1 MAALPGYRYNHVAIC
16 PAAWKGAMELT
27 REWWHGSVAYQIYPK
42 SFMDSN
48 GDGIGDL
55 RGIIGKL
62 DYLSDLGI
70 NLLWLSPAYP
80 SPLADEGY
88 DISDY
93 YGVNPLFGTLAD
105 MDELIA
111 EGKKRGIRL
120 ILDLV
125 VNHCS
130 DEHAWFQEALRNPE
144 SPYRDFF
151 YLADSKPDGTAP
163 TNWRSYFGGS
173 AWEPFGDTGKMYL
186 HLFHK
191 KQPDLNWE
199 NPALRAEVRR
209 NVEWW
214 LDRGVA
220 GFRVDAILNIKK
232 ALPFRDYPAD
242 GPDGLCDPGL
252 MLAEAKGIGAFLGEL
267 KDKVFA
273 PRHAF
278 TVGEVFNISPERL
291 GEWIGPD
298 GYFSSIFDFSGA
310 SFRGDLP
317 WHKRPKISAED
328 YKACIMDAQEA
339 AGLAFFYSNII
350 ENHDEPRGVNYYLP
364 EGEITDA
371 GKKMLAGLYFLLR
384 GVPFIYQGQELGME
398 NALLNTM
405 EEVRDCATINC
416 YHVALEEGLSEEEAM
431 DGIRFLSRD
440 NARTPVQWDDT
451 ANAGFSTGD
460 PWIGVNPNYGKINAA
475 TQIGDPES
483 VLSFYKR
490 LITLRKDPEHIDT
503 WVYGKTVPY
512 RREQE
517 NLIAYRRVGQK
528 TFLVLGNLQGDP
540 QDMPLPAGAWS
551 VLLSNMAVAE
561 WLKGNIRLEAFQLVV
576 LESVEN
582 SLWRLPKSQ
591 E

>member
-1 MAALPGYRYNHVAIC
+1 MI
-16 PAAWKGAMELT
+16 MD
-27 REWWHGSVAYQIYPK
+27 REWWHGAVAYQIYPK

-62 DYLSDLGI
+62 DYLGDLGI
-70 NLLWLSPAYP
+70 DLLWLSPAYP

-93 YGVNPLFGTLAD
+93 YGVDPRFGTLAD

-111 EGKKRGIRL
+111 ESKKRGIRL

-130 DEHAWFQEALRNPE
+130 DEHAWFQEALRNPG

-151 YLADSKPDGTAP
+151 YLADRKPNGMPP

-186 HLFHK
+186 HLFHR

-214 LDRGVA
+214 LDRGIA
-220 GFRVDAILNIKK
+220 GFRVDAIMNIKK
-232 ALPFRDYPAD
+232 ALPLRDYPAD
-242 GPDGLCDPGL
+242 GADGLCDPGL
-252 MLAEAKGIGAFLGEL
+252 MLAEAKGIGAFLGEF
-267 KDKVFA
+267 KEKVFA
-273 PRHAF
+273 PRDAF
-278 TVGEVFNISPERL
+278 TVGEVFDIGPGHL

-310 SFRGDLP
+310 SFGGNVP
-317 WHKRPKISAED
+317 WHERPKISPED
-328 YKACIMDAQEA
+328 YKACVMGAQAA
-339 AGLAFFYSNII
+339 AGSACFYANII

-364 EGEITDA
+364 EGAITDA

-398 NALLNTM
+398 NAPLNTM
-405 EEVRDCATINC
+405 DEVRDCATVNS
-416 YHVALEEGLSEEEAM
+416 YRTARDAGLSEEEAM
-431 DGIRFLSRD
+431 AAVRFMSRD
-440 NARTPVQWDDT
+440 NARTPMQWNSS
-451 ANAGFSTGD
+451 ASAGFSAGT
-460 PWIGVNPNYGKINAA
+460 PWIAVNPNYRKINAA
-475 TQIGDPES
+475 AQIRDPGS

-490 LITLRKDPEHIDT
+490 LVSLRKDPAYRDA
-503 WVYGKTVPY
+503 WVYGETVPY
-512 RREQE
+512 RMEQR
-517 NLIAYRRVGQK
+517 NLFAYRRIGQK
-528 TFLVLGNLQGDP
+528 ELLVAGNFQAEP
-540 QDMPLPAGAWS
+540 QDMLLPPGSWR
-551 VLLSNMAVAE
+551 VLLNNMAGPENAE
-561 WLKGNIRLEAFQLVV
+561 GRIRLESFQLMV
-576 LESVEN
+576 LESMAR
-582 SLWRLPKSQ
+582 SPIA
-591 E
+591 